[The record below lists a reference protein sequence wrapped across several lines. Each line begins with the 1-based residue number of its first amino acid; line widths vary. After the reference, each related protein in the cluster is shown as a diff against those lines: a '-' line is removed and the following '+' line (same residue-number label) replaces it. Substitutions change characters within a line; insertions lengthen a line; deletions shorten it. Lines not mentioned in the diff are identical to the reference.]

1 MYVCLY
7 RPPDASLNDFNRF
20 VEDILSAISFENKL
34 FYIIGDFNIN
44 ILNSHSHQPT
54 NEFINLMT
62 SNSLYPLISKRTGI
76 TSSTATLIDNI
87 FTNNLELNMNSGILY
102 TDLSDHLPV
111 FQVTQ
116 VTLKMIVEPPRQ
128 KRFVCLINSTT
139 MSAFRSKLE
148 GVDWSSVYS
157 NNSVNEFYDTFS
169 SLLTSAYSM
178 SFPLQPACSKPH
190 RSSKPWFSNGL
201 FTSCK
206 RKNSLYKQFQLNP
219 TALNKLR
226 YNKYRNKYNFLIKLA
241 RKKFFHDKLLYV
253 SSDLRKT
260 WPVIKQIISKKEPE
274 QRFNNMK
281 DSSGSYSNPTQ
292 IATKFNNFF
301 ANVGPSLANKIS
313 PTQITYREFLI
324 GHYAKCFYLNKR
336 FSNAAF
342 FRVYKTKYQ

>member
-1 MYVCLY
+1 M
-7 RPPDASLNDFNRF
+7 
-20 VEDILSAISFENKL
+20 
-34 FYIIGDFNIN
+34 GDFNIN

-62 SNSLYPLISKRTGI
+62 SNSLYPLISKPTRI

-111 FQVTQ
+111 FQVTH
-116 VTLKMIVEPPRQ
+116 LKMIVEPPRQ
-128 KRFVCLINSTT
+128 KRFVRLINSTT

-157 NNSVNEFYDTFS
+157 INSVNESYDTFS
-169 SLLTSAYSM
+169 SLLTSVYGM
-178 SFPLQPACSKPH
+178 SFPLQPPCSKPH

-241 RKKFFHDKLLYV
+241 RKKFFHDKLLSV

-260 WPVIKQIISKKEPE
+260 WSVIKQIISKKEPK
-274 QRFNNMK
+274 QCFNNMK

-324 GHYAKCFYLNKR
+324 GHYAKCFYLNPTSPTEVANIVHSLKNSKCEG
-336 FSNAAF
+336 FYGLSISPVKDTIDLIAAL
-342 FRVYKTKYQ
+342 

>member
-1 MYVCLY
+1 
-7 RPPDASLNDFNRF
+7 
-20 VEDILSAISFENKL
+20 
-34 FYIIGDFNIN
+34 
-44 ILNSHSHQPT
+44 
-54 NEFINLMT
+54 MT
-62 SNSLYPLISKRTGI
+62 SNSLYPLISKPTRI

-111 FQVTQ
+111 FQVTH
-116 VTLKMIVEPPRQ
+116 LKMIVEPPRQ
-128 KRFVCLINSTT
+128 KRFVRLINSTT

-157 NNSVNEFYDTFS
+157 INSVNESYDTFS

-219 TALNKLR
+219 TALNKSR

-241 RKKFFHDKLLYV
+241 SHKDLATLTRLINQELSHV
-253 SSDLRKT
+253 SS
-260 WPVIKQIISKKEPE
+260 W
-274 QRFNNMK
+274 FN
-281 DSSGSYSNPTQ
+281 
-292 IATKFNNFF
+292 
-301 ANVGPSLANKIS
+301 ANKLTGL
-313 PTQITYREFLI
+313 TQTSLLFIPINPHSTSSIHDVNR
-324 GHYAKCFYLNKR
+324 
-336 FSNAAF
+336 S
-342 FRVYKTKYQ
+342 FRIKHLSAGTGT

>member
-1 MYVCLY
+1 MNFKPRIDLQSSDNSLYESVFVEIMRPHGKNIIVGCLY
-7 RPPDASLNDFNRF
+7 RPPDASLNDFNRS
-20 VEDILSAISFENKL
+20 VEDILSTISFENKL
-34 FYIIGDFNIN
+34 SYIMGDFNIN

-54 NEFINLMT
+54 NDFINLMT
-62 SNSLYPLISKRTGI
+62 SNSLYPLISKP
-76 TSSTATLIDNI
+76 
-87 FTNNLELNMNSGILY
+87 

-111 FQVTQ
+111 FQVTL
-116 VTLKMIVEPPRQ
+116 LKMIVEPPRQ
-128 KRFVCLINSTT
+128 KRFVRLINSTT

-157 NNSVNEFYDTFS
+157 INSVNESYDTFS

-241 RKKFFHDKLLYV
+241 RKNSFM
-253 SSDLRKT
+253 T
-260 WPVIKQIISKKEPE
+260 
-274 QRFNNMK
+274 NC
-281 DSSGSYSNPTQ
+281 
-292 IATKFNNFF
+292 
-301 ANVGPSLANKIS
+301 SLS
-313 PTQITYREFLI
+313 VQ
-324 GHYAKCFYLNKR
+324 
-336 FSNAAF
+336 
-342 FRVYKTKYQ
+342 V